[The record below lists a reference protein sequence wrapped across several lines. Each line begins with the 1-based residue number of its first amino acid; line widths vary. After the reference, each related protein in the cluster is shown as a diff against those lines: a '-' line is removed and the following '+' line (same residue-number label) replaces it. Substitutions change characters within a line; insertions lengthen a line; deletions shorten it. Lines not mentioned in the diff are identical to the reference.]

1 MSLERQKLSGPY
13 SAPALVYIYDILV
26 IHAGAREEKYEE
38 NQFVQCALEW
48 GFNDGFEYR
57 FQGSLG
63 FGGKIWLPVNGE
75 PYVTCYQEDETLE
88 RRWVMEKTNKELKK
102 ILPDALV

>member
-1 MSLERQKLSGPY
+1 MSFEKGKLSGPY

-38 NQFVQCALEW
+38 NQFVQCALGW
-48 GFNDGFEYR
+48 DFNNSLEYR

-63 FGGKIWLPVNGE
+63 FGGKIWLPEHGE
-75 PYVTCYQEDETLE
+75 PYVTCYQEDETPE
-88 RRWVMEKTNKELKK
+88 RNKAIEKTNEELKK
-102 ILPDALV
+102 VVRDALV